1 MCSVDTLGLFPSHRF
16 FILKSV
22 FHINGEE
29 KNRTWKFYVKT
40 KLKSSCSNLLEEQ
53 NDGEEGR
60 LGLVQC
66 KNIK

>member
-1 MCSVDTLGLFPSHRF
+1 MCSVDTLGFFPSHRF
-16 FILKSV
+16 LILKSV
-22 FHINGEE
+22 CHIMD
-29 KNRTWKFYVKT
+29 KNRTWKFYLKA